1 MQRETEA
8 SKDRGAECSREEW
21 RPGQRQRQGEDARGG
36 RGVQTQ
42 PHGERREGG
51 GEGGRQRGEDERHMH
66 RQRETHRHRETQR
79 EAERC
84 RGEGARPVPT
94 EGAPGRS
101 HSPRSG
107 QWPVCPLARAAS
119 SVSGAPLRSLNSS
132 LLPAE
137 LSPSA
142 PCALQVGPSAVPPPA
157 APGPTRRSSRELT
170 VGSVEGRGIL
180 VQSEKVRKE

>member
-1 MQRETEA
+1 MLERGMETWTETEAGRRRPGRKRGADTAPWGEEGGRRRGRETE
-8 SKDRGAECSREEW
+8 
-21 RPGQRQRQGEDARGG
+21 GG
-36 RGVQTQ
+36 RRETHAQT
-42 PHGERREGG
+42 
-51 GEGGRQRGEDERHMH
+51 
-66 RQRETHRHRETQR
+66 ETHRHRETQR
-79 EAERC
+79 DAERC

-107 QWPVCPLARAAS
+107 RWPVCPLARAAS